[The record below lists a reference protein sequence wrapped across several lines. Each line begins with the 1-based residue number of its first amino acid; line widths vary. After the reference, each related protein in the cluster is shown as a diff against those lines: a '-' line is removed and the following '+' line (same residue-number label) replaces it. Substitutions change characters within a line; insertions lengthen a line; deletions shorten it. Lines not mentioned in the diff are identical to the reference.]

1 MAIDLALT
9 MTVRNEERFLAANLA
24 WHYHVGVRRAY
35 VYLDRCTDRSEAIAR
50 SFPWVEV
57 YERDRQPSSRF
68 LMAAQQK
75 NATEAL
81 AVARREGVKWLLH
94 LDADEFACGDEGPD
108 GPVSDD
114 LAGLVG
120 RVTTGIDMIIL
131 RPREAIPVRIDS
143 AAPLSEHV
151 YFQDG
156 SILER
161 NLLDPASGIIRRLD
175 KWLGHNVGKSIV
187 RVDADVK
194 PNGAHRWL
202 PAGGGALPRRFAGFH
217 FHFVVIGA
225 AHFREKYG
233 KLSEYPDTFL
243 NGAAVPFPKQAFKVA
258 AGSMLP
264 EESDRYFYE
273 WVAMEVDELERLAC
287 LGKVVKDSRLKL
299 ALEGLAA
306 R

>member
-1 MAIDLALT
+1 

-35 VYLDRCTDRSEAIAR
+35 VYLDRCTDGSEGIAR

-57 YERDRQPSSRF
+57 YERDRLASTRF
-68 LMAAQQK
+68 LMAAQEK
-75 NATEAL
+75 NAVEAL
-81 AVARREGVKWLLH
+81 ASARRDGVKWLVH

-114 LAGLVG
+114 LVQLVG
-120 RVTTGIDMIIL
+120 RVTTGTETIVL
-131 RPREAIPVRIDS
+131 RPREAIPVRAGSSD
-143 AAPLSEHV
+143 PLSEHV

-156 SILER
+156 QIVER
-161 NLLDPASGIIRRLD
+161 DLLDPASGTIRRLD

-202 PAGGGALPRRFAGFH
+202 AANGRPLSRTRRGFH
-217 FHFVVIGA
+217 FHFVVMGA
-225 AHFREKYG
+225 DHFREKFG
-233 KLSEYPDTFL
+233 KMSEYPDTFL
-243 NGAAVPFPKQAFKVA
+243 NGAPVPFPKQAFKVA
-258 AGSMLP
+258 AGKLLP
-264 EESDRYFYE
+264 EELDRYYNE
-273 WVAMEVDELERLAC
+273 WVAMETGELERLTR
-287 LGKVVKDSRLKL
+287 LGIVVKDSRLKL

>member
-35 VYLDRCTDRSEAIAR
+35 IYLDRCTDRSEAIAR

-57 YERDRQPSSRF
+57 YERDREASTRF
-68 LMAAQQK
+68 LMASQEK
-75 NATEAL
+75 NAREAL
-81 AVARREGVKWLLH
+81 VVARKEGVRWLLH
-94 LDADEFACGDEGPD
+94 IDADEFACGDEGPS

-114 LAGLVG
+114 LAELVG
-120 RVTTGIDMIIL
+120 RATPGTDMIVL
-131 RPREAIPVRIDS
+131 RPREAIPVRTDS

-151 YFQDG
+151 YFQAG
-156 SILER
+156 AILER
-161 NLLDPASGIIRRLD
+161 DMLDPATGIIRRLD

-187 RVDADVK
+187 RVDAEVK

-202 PAGGGALPRRFAGFH
+202 PAGGGKLLRTFGGFH

-225 AHFREKYG
+225 EHFREKYG

-243 NGAAVPFPKQAFKVA
+243 NGAAVPFPKQAFKIA
-258 AGSMLP
+258 AGNMRP
-264 EESDRYFYE
+264 EESDRYYNE
-273 WVAMEVDELERLAC
+273 WVAMDIEELERLAS
-287 LGKVVKDSRLKL
+287 LGLVVKDSRLKL
-299 ALEGLAA
+299 ALEEITA
-306 R
+306 